1 MKRCIPLFILLACAL
16 VAAEEA
22 ATDSTA
28 ATPLEPYDAISLP
41 RELKV
46 RLLDPWAPLEAIST
60 PDEPR
65 IPPQMRVR
73 DYADAFDVLAPPDDS
88 ADPRFEEAEKTGDI
102 RGSGHFRCAILMY
115 HGFHDPPR
123 TLYEIS
129 SYDFAEQCKFLADS
143 GIEVIP
149 LSTLVDALT
158 TKQYSMVPDRCVVIV
173 VDDGYRNFYTVA
185 RPILKEHNF
194 PATISI
200 YTTFIGSGGGALSW
214 QEIQE
219 MIGEGWLEVASHS
232 LTHPNLAK
240 SSGRYPSY
248 GEWLSREIVGSGN
261 IIQNHLNVPVK
272 AFCYPYGTYNSSA
285 DAVVRHSSYE
295 AALTVHPGPTDRDTD
310 PFLLPR
316 YGIYRSCSISKFARF
331 VQGGSVDAEYLQFV
345 SDDAIGQEKQPATS
359 N

>member
-1 MKRCIPLFILLACAL
+1 VKRFIPVVVLLLAGWSWS
-16 VAAEEA
+16 AEDEGG
-22 ATDSTA
+22 SK
-28 ATPLEPYDAISLP
+28 PLEPYDAISLP
-41 RELKV
+41 RELRV
-46 RLLDPWAPLEAIST
+46 RLMDPWAPLEAIST
-60 PDEPR
+60 TNEPK

-73 DYADAFDVLAPPDDS
+73 DFADAFDVLAPPDDS
-88 ADPRFEEAEKTGDI
+88 VDPKFEEERRTGDI
-102 RGSGHFRCAILMY
+102 RGSGHFRCAVLMY

-129 SYDFAEQCKFLADS
+129 SYDFAEQCRFLADS

-158 TKQYSMVPDRCVVIV
+158 TRQYSMVPDRCVVIT
-173 VDDGYRNFYTVA
+173 VDDGYQNFYSAA
-185 RPILKEHNF
+185 RPILKQYGF
-194 PATISI
+194 PATICI
-200 YTTFIGSGGGALSW
+200 YTNFIGGGKIALSW
-214 QEIQE
+214 EEIRE
-219 MIGEGWLEVASHS
+219 MSGEGWLEVASHS

-240 SSGRYPSY
+240 SSGRFPTYS
-248 GEWLSREIVGSGN
+248 EWLSREIVGSGN

-272 AFCYPYGTYNSSA
+272 VFSYPYGTYNSSA

-295 AALTVHPGPTDRDTD
+295 GALTVHPGPTDMDTD

-316 YGIYRSCSISKFARF
+316 YGIYRSCTISKFARF

-345 SDDAIGQEKQPATS
+345 SDDAMGQEKQPGTS